1 MTIIGDTA
9 FGQYLFFYWLLFTIH
24 LLKPEKMKP
33 IIECANLLYN
43 TIEALNLRTNFIT
56 DEATRRRSLRKRQKQ
71 YE

>member
-1 MTIIGDTA
+1 
-9 FGQYLFFYWLLFTIH
+9 
-24 LLKPEKMKP
+24 MKP

-56 DEATRRRSLRKRQKQ
+56 DEAIRRRSLRKRQKR